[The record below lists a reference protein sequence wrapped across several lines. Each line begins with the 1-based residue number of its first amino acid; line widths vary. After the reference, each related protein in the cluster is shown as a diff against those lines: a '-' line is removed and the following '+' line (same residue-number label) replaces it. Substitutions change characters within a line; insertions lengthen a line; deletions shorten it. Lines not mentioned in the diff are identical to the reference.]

1 MQLHSKS
8 GFIFHNNFNSGIY
21 YSTSKYERSP
31 STSLSQYRSGWW
43 GIYLINHF
51 TALSLAEIGQLFEMD
66 YLVVSQA
73 AKRFEQ
79 ESKTNHKIG
88 EIKQKM
94 MIVFFTQCWQI
105 HM

>member
-8 GFIFHNNFNSGIY
+8 GFTFYNNLNSRIY
-21 YSTSKYERSP
+21 YQTSGYERSS
-31 STSLSQYRSGWW
+31 STILSRYRPWQR

-51 TALSLAEIGQLFEMD
+51 TALSLAEIGQLFKMD
-66 YLVVSQA
+66 FTAVSQA

-79 ESKTNHKIG
+79 KSKVNHKIS

-94 MIVFFTQCWQI
+94 IAALRED
-105 HM
+105 